1 MRRVAVWVGVI
12 VALALLGWGA
22 LHVFISPVHPDQ
34 PSPPGHPASACW
46 TCHFVSASADIR
58 EP

>member
-1 MRRVAVWVGVI
+1 MRRVAVWAGAI

-58 EP
+58 